1 MQLRIWH
8 KIIIGISIPSF
19 IALLGSFLTYGYINN
34 VKNRQGF
41 VQIADDLKE
50 QILEVRRN
58 EKKYF
63 HYKNAE
69 YHGHL
74 YDAISS
80 LANSIKSISPETVE
94 EIGKDKFSQLNK
106 SIQTYST
113 LLNDLYGNYQQE
125 IEVTGKV
132 RAEGRKLETFAKNR
146 NHAKKLTPSFILNLR
161 RLEKNFMLFR
171 DKNSFA
177 KLENGLAQLKI
188 ISPLCYECSSYIEAV
203 DNLSTTYKKSVS
215 IVNDL
220 QLTGNGIE
228 QVTERIASLERQRI
242 NSFLTLTQR
251 VVLIVVALL
260 CTIGP
265 LFVYKTA
272 AYIVT
277 PIKRLVN
284 ITKKISEG
292 DITQRAP
299 LKEQDETY
307 ELAMSFNTMLDNLYQ
322 TQQTCEIGKEL
333 LREKQ
338 SQLVEAERLATI
350 GTVSSGIAHEINNPL
365 HNIYLAAQV
374 LSEQETSSNIVKEA
388 VKDIYSETLRVKRIV
403 NELLEFA
410 REKTPELKNIYILD
424 VINNALKMIKLPD
437 TISNT
442 KFNIEGPEDV
452 YVFADGNQLE
462 QVFINLFTNAM
473 DAMEDSD
480 GLLNI
485 RINTA
490 DNNVQIKVSDTGI
503 GISPQDISMVF
514 DPFFTTKDKGTGLG
528 MAIVQCI
535 VAKNKGKVEVDSEPN
550 KGTTFTVT
558 LPRGNH
564 ET

>member
-1 MQLRIWH
+1 
-8 KIIIGISIPSF
+8 
-19 IALLGSFLTYGYINN
+19 
-34 VKNRQGF
+34 
-41 VQIADDLKE
+41 
-50 QILEVRRN
+50 
-58 EKKYF
+58 
-63 HYKNAE
+63 
-69 YHGHL
+69 
-74 YDAISS
+74 
-80 LANSIKSISPETVE
+80 
-94 EIGKDKFSQLNK
+94 
-106 SIQTYST
+106 
-113 LLNDLYGNYQQE
+113 
-125 IEVTGKV
+125 
-132 RAEGRKLETFAKNR
+132 
-146 NHAKKLTPSFILNLR
+146 
-161 RLEKNFMLFR
+161 
-171 DKNSFA
+171 
-177 KLENGLAQLKI
+177 
-188 ISPLCYECSSYIEAV
+188 SYIEAV
-203 DNLSTTYKKSVS
+203 DNLSTTYKKSDS

-220 QLTGNGIE
+220 QLTGNEIE

-490 DNNVQIKVSDTGI
+490 DNNVQIKVSDTGT
-503 GISPQDISMVF
+503 GISPQDIPMVF

-535 VAKNKGKVEVDSEPN
+535 VAKNKGKIEVDSEPN